1 MELVDV
7 DMKVM
12 VVKEVVSGH
21 GSGGGFYGG
30 GKGGKGRGTRGRD
43 RSTLILFG
51 GRRESGGGEA
61 YGGVEFIVV
70 DGCEGGGGEEGGY
83 GYAKERYGSG
93 GEWDDDG

>member
-93 GEWDDDG
+93 GE